1 MNRQEELEALNDEG
15 LNHLVYCLRRKV
27 GMHLLD
33 AKTAF
38 GLYDYCNC
46 PADIM
51 PIAFESKFELTPM
64 EEKGEDVYIVSYA
77 DDYNITYEIDKNPYR
92 AICIVFILMKEAENE
107 VAS

>member
-27 GMHLLD
+27 GIHLLD

-51 PIAFESKFELTPM
+51 PIAIERKLKLEWDDFDKEYV
-64 EEKGEDVYIVSYA
+64 VYGKA
-77 DDYNITYEIDKNPYR
+77 YNGKSVTFINIGHQNPYR
-92 AICIVFILMKEAENE
+92 AACIVLILMKEAENE
-107 VAS
+107 